1 MLNLRK
7 DVVSTKK
14 NIILHAL
21 CKKVWIS
28 ELLMVTRCPPNW
40 EHDNLAECQ
49 GSLSLLQL

>member
-14 NIILHAL
+14 KYNTVL
-21 CKKVWIS
+21 CKNVWIS
-28 ELLMVTRCPPNW
+28 ELLTVTRCPPNW

>member
-14 NIILHAL
+14 KYNTVL
-21 CKKVWIS
+21 CIKVWIS